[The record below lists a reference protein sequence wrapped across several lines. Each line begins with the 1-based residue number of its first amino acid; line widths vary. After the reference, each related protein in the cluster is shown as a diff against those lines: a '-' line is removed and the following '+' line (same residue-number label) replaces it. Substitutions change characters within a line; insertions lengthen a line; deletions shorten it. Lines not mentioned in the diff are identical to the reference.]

1 MGLIRRRTAVL
12 LSATVLGGAA
22 LMVEPAALRDL
33 RFGDGPH
40 RVTIGAIR
48 TPLWSAAFAQADT
61 LVLENVTV
69 TLGPVTYTAPRI
81 EFTGVTSTRAEVE
94 ALVDKGSTEPLAARL
109 ARINARQVTIP
120 EIRSEQQAGAM
131 RAESVQKN
139 TVLSGIAQGRVAEV
153 TVEGG
158 AGESGTPEGRVRYV
172 QGRMTTTDL
181 DVAGIARVILE
192 RAASPAEPMR
202 KLGGTFSLDGMQ
214 FSGPDGVEVKVGRAA
229 GRDFY
234 ARPIADSWAGLFSLI
249 PAMAEAGKPSAQDS
263 GRLVASLA
271 DFMGAFDYGSVE
283 INGITVTPPATA
295 GANAAGRIAR
305 IAYTGSV
312 GGLTPDA
319 RLEGL
324 EITSP
329 AGTARIG
336 TIAFTGFSFGST
348 AEGLKALKSGRI
360 EDLDPEALRRLMPT
374 IGTVRFSGLDFDLP
388 NEAKEGKPEKGQK
401 AERVRFTLKDLELTA
416 DKPLNGVPTN
426 LRLGLQN
433 LAMPIDPATQD
444 EGLKDLASLGYK
456 QLDLSFTTAANW
468 NEAGNEL
475 VIREVST
482 RIPDMGAISLKG
494 VIGNV
499 TKDVFNA
506 DTAIATVALLGAAA
520 KNLDL
525 TIENGGLF
533 ERFLN
538 RESKKQSK
546 TPEALRR
553 ELGTAVAVMVPALLG
568 NSGQAKTIGQAVA
581 RFVAKPG
588 RLSISAK
595 TKSSAGLGFTD
606 VMMLG
611 EPVEILDKLDISA
624 KSE

>member
-1 MGLIRRRTAVL
+1 V
-12 LSATVLGGAA
+12 
-22 LMVEPAALRDL
+22 
-33 RFGDGPH
+33 
-40 RVTIGAIR
+40 
-48 TPLWSAAFAQADT
+48 
-61 LVLENVTV
+61 
-69 TLGPVTYTAPRI
+69 
-81 EFTGVTSTRAEVE
+81 
-94 ALVDKGSTEPLAARL
+94 
-109 ARINARQVTIP
+109 
-120 EIRSEQQAGAM
+120 
-131 RAESVQKN
+131 
-139 TVLSGIAQGRVAEV
+139 
-153 TVEGG
+153 
-158 AGESGTPEGRVRYV
+158 
-172 QGRMTTTDL
+172 
-181 DVAGIARVILE
+181 
-192 RAASPAEPMR
+192 
-202 KLGGTFSLDGMQ
+202 
-214 FSGPDGVEVKVGRAA
+214 
-229 GRDFY
+229 
-234 ARPIADSWAGLFSLI
+234 
-249 PAMAEAGKPSAQDS
+249 
-263 GRLVASLA
+263 
-271 DFMGAFDYGSVE
+271 
-283 INGITVTPPATA
+283 
-295 GANAAGRIAR
+295 AR

-329 AGTARIG
+329 DGTARVG

-506 DTAIATVALLGAAA
+506 DTAIATVALVGAAA